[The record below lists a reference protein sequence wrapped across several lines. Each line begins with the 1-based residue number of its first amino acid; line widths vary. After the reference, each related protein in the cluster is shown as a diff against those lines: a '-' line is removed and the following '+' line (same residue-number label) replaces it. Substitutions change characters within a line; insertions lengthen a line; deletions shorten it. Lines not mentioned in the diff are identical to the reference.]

1 MNIIKA
7 VKAAMEGKKIRRKT
21 WHHTHYFSWFSS
33 DINLIRKLRKL
44 FCNPKKFIK
53 DSYLFL
59 VFSYKVDY
67 VGDNWNSKEKLPIAV
82 FLKFDNWKKEWIGNF
97 LPNYKTVFVSSD
109 RLGIIKKLI
118 KSLPEHHTITII
130 GWGAKTPSAVKKY
143 AKHKNIEV
151 LHVEDGFLRS
161 FNPGALHRK
170 PFSLVFD
177 SKSIYFNAN
186 EPSDIENY
194 LNTYDFNKENNLLQ
208 QAKAGIEIM
217 KAARLTKYYDLFDQ
231 DNPTGFQ
238 RKSNYSI
245 LVIGQVEGDASIK
258 FGYLKKSLK
267 ITDLIRFGSSKKVL
281 NIDLIKEVRAK
292 FPDADIYYRPHPD
305 VVHGN
310 RKNYSDLELIK
321 QLCTVVDHK
330 VPLSNILQQVDHV
343 YTITSLVGLE
353 ALIFGLKV
361 TCMGVPFYSGWGLTE
376 DMQVIKRRKRKLTL
390 EELFAI
396 SYLSYPLYLHPCSN
410 EKITFFELASYF
422 LVEKVKWK
430 DLFDIPKNILDIE
443 VISRYPEHLSPPAK
457 LLLYIN
463 STKAHG
469 MCDVDE
475 VMKIANSKFNLA
487 DCGQVSILL
496 INSAN
501 YDALAAY
508 CNLCIK
514 YLGSNFEQ
522 IKSNRFLLENLFDS
536 LLVCLRNRSGRVMTD
551 LPNLNKWVLENI
563 STIDGKFTTIAVRNY
578 ICILLRKIQYTEI
591 EDLINELSKVN
602 YLDHS
607 VLRLISGFLLEKPKK
622 NERNALKRSAL
633 LEKAAELYKNL
644 LTTKYSS
651 VYDVFLNIAL
661 HGIAIEDNVQVLNAC
676 SKFLLMFN
684 KNNISKKNKKSL
696 SLRKWSNFSQRFPQ
710 ILSICA
716 YLIEKGEYE
725 LSKDMIKQ
733 VTTYKTIT
741 HVNRLW
747 LVYWFRRNIH
757 FKFIQKYKTLTFEE
771 QHAVKN
777 IMLYTRTLL
786 ALQEFGKARNIMISL
801 RKRISS
807 PLQRSG
813 LEDELSKVNFII
825 ESNNILRSY
834 PQPKIPK
841 GVIFIASLRCFNTL
855 AMLVPSLLVLK
866 QMGYAIINLVPGM
879 LDTSST
885 GLEYIDKFS
894 NCLPTNIHSYKI
906 QQRWYINW
914 GEKEIIADNVNFY
927 QGFYECL
934 SINSR
939 KYFVDIN
946 EPEVYKQFYKVL
958 KNSDACLTI
967 CQKIFNDLVEQRGIP
982 VVFVAGNSHIPPYS
996 IFRDFARHK
1005 NHKLM
1010 SFVSVSIAYE
1020 NYFSNLGSKTS
1031 HTMCVTDMTLYPNL
1045 RAPFLPRRDMFEK
1058 WYEKNRNNDEFLL
1071 KTSKLIQVN
1080 RNGSSND
1087 TQKIELI
1094 NFLKKQK
1101 ILHKKVICCFGK
1113 IPVDLNVPYDG
1124 GPAHE
1129 DMADWINH
1137 TISICGGNEDIILLI
1152 KPHPHELRP
1161 EIALDLVEGFADLIS
1176 VEIKSN
1182 IYILNHKEIN
1192 THELVPYLDLAIL
1205 WNGSSSLELTAQ
1217 GVSVMMCSY
1226 FGKHDYPVD
1235 LIYPADRAHYEQYLL
1250 NLDFAKPNEELRNR
1264 AAFLITYMG
1273 TDEISILNDYS
1284 LRQVTNDRIGIPRW
1298 KKDKIKEFLEK
1309 GDPNMELVA
1318 SRIVE
1323 KFTNRS

>member
-1 MNIIKA
+1 M
-7 VKAAMEGKKIRRKT
+7 
-21 WHHTHYFSWFSS
+21 
-33 DINLIRKLRKL
+33 RKLRKL
-44 FCNPKKFIK
+44 FCNRKKFIK
-53 DSYLFL
+53 DSYLFS

-97 LPNYKTVFVSSD
+97 LPNYKTVFVSSN

-305 VVHGN
+305 VIHGN
-310 RKNYSDLELIK
+310 RKNYSDFELIK

-361 TCMGVPFYSGWGLTE
+361 TCMGAPFYSGWGLTE

-443 VISRYPEHLSPPAK
+443 AISRYPEHLSPPAK

-522 IKSNRFLLENLFDS
+522 IKSNRFLLENLFAS
-536 LLVCLRNRSGRVMTD
+536 LFVCLRNINGRVMTD
-551 LPNLNKWVLENI
+551 LPNLNKWVVENI
-563 STIDGKFTTIAVRNY
+563 STIDRKFTTRAVEDY
-578 ICILLRKIQYTEI
+578 ITIITSNIQYTEI
-591 EDLINELSKVN
+591 EDLVKELQKAPVLHEDTLSFICMLFNKKTMRSERNSFKRSIILQHLISLYNVSLSAKYNNGYFDLYLNRALYWAILEDRVKTEESLEKLLLIFNLNHKKRERTLIKEWYNFKVRIS
-602 YLDHS
+602 D
-607 VLRLISGFLLEKPKK
+607 VLRVCNFLMKEGEMELVKRTIEIAVTLLKHEGSPRKINITPKI
-622 NERNALKRSAL
+622 NTLWIR
-633 LEKAAELYKNL
+633 Y
-644 LTTKYSS
+644 
-651 VYDVFLNIAL
+651 
-661 HGIAIEDNVQVLNAC
+661 
-676 SKFLLMFN
+676 LLMNNNPLEVIKKYNSFN
-684 KNNISKKNKKSL
+684 QASKNRFGNIVLYGKSL
-696 SLRKWSNFSQRFPQ
+696 
-710 ILSICA
+710 LS
-716 YLIEKGEYE
+716 
-725 LSKDMIKQ
+725 
-733 VTTYKTIT
+733 
-741 HVNRLW
+741 
-747 LVYWFRRNIH
+747 
-757 FKFIQKYKTLTFEE
+757 
-771 QHAVKN
+771 
-777 IMLYTRTLL
+777 
-786 ALQEFGKARNIMISL
+786 LQEFEKARSIFILLRRNAPNDLKRMITEQE
-801 RKRISS
+801 ISTIDFLAES
-807 PLQRSG
+807 
-813 LEDELSKVNFII
+813 SK
-825 ESNNILRSY
+825 ILNCY

-855 AMLVPSLLVLK
+855 AILIPSLLVLK
-866 QMGYAIINLVPGM
+866 QMGYAIINLAPGM
-879 LDTSST
+879 VSNSST
-885 GLEYIDKFS
+885 GIKQIDKFS
-894 NCLPTNIHSYKI
+894 NILPSHIYEYKI
-906 QQRWYINW
+906 QQKWHINW
-914 GEKEIIADNVNFY
+914 EKKEVITDGINFY
-927 QGFYECL
+927 QGFYESL
-934 SINSR
+934 STR
-939 KYFVDIN
+939 VRRYFIDIN
-946 EPEVYKQFYKVL
+946 KPEVYKHFVVL
-958 KNSDACLTI
+958 LKHSDACLTI
-967 CQKIFNDLVEQRGIP
+967 CQKIFNDLVEERRIP

-1010 SFVSVSIAYE
+1010 SFVSASIAYE
-1020 NYFSNLGSKTS
+1020 NYFSNLGSKSS

-1058 WYEKNRNNDEFLL
+1058 WYEKNKNNDEFLL
-1071 KTSKLIQVN
+1071 KASKLIQVN

-1323 KFTNRS
+1323 KFTIL

>member
-1 MNIIKA
+1 MKSI
-7 VKAAMEGKKIRRKT
+7 KIRYKFIKKAKPFIKSS
-21 WHHTHYFSWFSS
+21 YIFSWFSS
-33 DINLIRKLRKL
+33 DINLMRKLRKF

-53 DSYLFL
+53 DSYLFS

-82 FLKFDNWKKEWIGNF
+82 FLKIDNWKKEWIGNF

-118 KSLPEHHTITII
+118 KSLPQYHTITII

-143 AKHKNIEV
+143 ATRKNIEV

-161 FNPGALHRK
+161 FNPGALHKK

-186 EPSDIENY
+186 DPSDIENY

-281 NIDLIKEVRAK
+281 NIDLIKEVQAK

-310 RKNYSDLELIK
+310 RKNYSDFELIK

-330 VPLSNILQQVDHV
+330 IPLSNILQQVDHV

-361 TCMGVPFYSGWGLTE
+361 TCMGAPFYSGWGLTE
-376 DMQVIKRRKRKLTL
+376 DMQVIKRRQRKLKL

-396 SYLSYPLYLHPCSN
+396 SYLLYPLYLHPCSN

-487 DCGQVSILL
+487 DCGQFSILL

-501 YDALAAY
+501 YDALVTY
-508 CNLCIK
+508 CNLCIN

-522 IKSNRFLLENLFDS
+522 IKNNKSLLENLFIS
-536 LLVCLRNRSGRVMTD
+536 LFVCLRNINGRVMTD
-551 LPNLNKWVLENI
+551 LPNLNKWVLENV
-563 STIDGKFTTIAVRNY
+563 SPTDGKFINIAVRDY
-578 ICILLRKIQYTEI
+578 IRILSSNTQYTEI

-602 YLDHS
+602 YLDES
-607 VLRLISGFLLEKPKK
+607 ALRLVSAFLHERPIK
-622 NERNALKRSAL
+622 NERNLKRSAL
-633 LEKAAELYKNL
+633 LERVAELYKNL
-644 LTTKYSS
+644 LATKYAS

-661 HGIAIEDNVQVLNAC
+661 HGIAREDNLQVLNAC
-676 SKFLLMFN
+676 HKFLLMFN
-684 KNNISKKNKKSL
+684 KNNISRKNKKL
-696 SLRKWSNFSQRFPQ
+696 FSLRDWSNFSQRFPQ
-710 ILSICA
+710 IMFICA
-716 YLIEKGEYE
+716 DLIKNGEYE
-725 LSKDMIKQ
+725 LSKNMIKQ
-733 VTTYKTIT
+733 VTTYETIT
-741 HVNRLW
+741 PVNRLW
-747 LVYWFRRNIH
+747 LVYWFRRNRH
-757 FKFIQKYKTLTFEE
+757 FKFIQKYKTLTFKE
-771 QHAVKN
+771 QHRVRN
-777 IMLYTRTLL
+777 IRFYARTLL
-786 ALQEFGKARNIMISL
+786 ALQEFQKARNIMISL
-801 RKRISS
+801 RKRISD
-807 PLQRSG
+807 PLQRNV
-813 LEDELSKVNFII
+813 LEDEISRVNFII
-825 ESNNILRSY
+825 ESNNILGSY

-841 GVIFIASLRCFNTL
+841 GVVFIASLRCFNTL
-855 AMLVPSLLVLK
+855 AMLVPSLLILK
-866 QMGYAIINLVPGM
+866 QRGYAIINLVPGM
-879 LDTSST
+879 LETSNT

-894 NCLPTNIHSYKI
+894 NCLPTNMHSYKH
-906 QQRWYINW
+906 QQKWYINW
-914 GEKEIIADNVNFY
+914 SKKEVIADDINFY

-934 SINSR
+934 STRSR

-946 EPEVYKQFYKVL
+946 KPENYKQFCTVL
-958 KNSDACLTI
+958 KHSDACLTI
-967 CQKIFNDLVEQRGIP
+967 CKKIFNDLVEQRKIP

-996 IFRDFARHK
+996 IFRDFARCK

-1010 SFVSVSIAYE
+1010 SFVSASIAYE

-1080 RNGSSND
+1080 RTGSSNN

-1323 KFTNRS
+1323 KFTIL